1 MALGRRQGQPQSPQ
15 VLGPGSKMVGTLDQE
30 VAGGSRASRRPLCC
44 AVKTGDPG
52 YSGISL
58 PFPQLPLCDL
68 FPCLPRSP
76 AVATQHSPLS
86 LWMFFLK
93 AQNLPPPSSLPTCQL
108 LTPTPTLTVYSPIPV
123 QLRDQLCK
131 FCLFSSFKSSLWTGR
146 PLCVFMELEEGW

>member
-1 MALGRRQGQPQSPQ
+1 MGLGRRQGQPQSPQ
-15 VLGPGSKMVGTLDQE
+15 VLGPGSKMAGTLDQQ
-30 VAGGSRASRRPLCC
+30 VAGGSRASRQPLCC
-44 AVKTGDPG
+44 AVETGDPG

-58 PFPQLPLCDL
+58 PFPQLPLGDL

-108 LTPTPTLTVYSPIPV
+108 LTPTPTLTVYPSS
-123 QLRDQLCK
+123 
-131 FCLFSSFKSSLWTGR
+131 LFSSGINSANFASSHPLNQAFGLGGHCVYLWS
-146 PLCVFMELEEGW
+146 